1 MGPKQG
7 PKERQNPS
15 PEVEKEVSLKAKHPI
30 NPLVPA
36 ISAAAMSLK
45 PKTLGHTTL
54 AGEF

>member
-1 MGPKQG
+1 MCEVVVEVVG
-7 PKERQNPS
+7 
-15 PEVEKEVSLKAKHPI
+15 EVEKEVSLKAKHPI